1 MEVLF
6 EESWAHIIAFCKNS
20 CFFVNSCFLA
30 AFHVYSLKS
39 LFKNLCTWSIKMSV
53 VDSSFSNVERRAL
66 SSFYHFFLRFQYEHL
81 QMILRLKSQKN
92 DMKNRKIKSKKL
104 ERYLHHLYQF
114 FLQIKLLEQLFMVY
128 TGNSFTG
135 NFYFFIATTVFQ
147 RYFSNPLFCVCL
159 FISNIK

>member
-1 MEVLF
+1 ML
-6 EESWAHIIAFCKNS
+6 FCK
-20 CFFVNSCFLA
+20 NSCFLA

-114 FLQIKLLEQLFMVY
+114 FLQIKLLERCLW
-128 TGNSFTG
+128 FTRVTASQET
-135 NFYFFIATTVFQ
+135 FT
-147 RYFSNPLFCVCL
+147 SL
-159 FISNIK
+159 

>member
-114 FLQIKLLEQLFMVY
+114 FFADQIIRTLFMVY

-147 RYFSNPLFCVCL
+147 RSFSNPLFCVCL